1 MHLEKHQ
8 VRREVPLTI
17 SVTEQCSLQ
26 LDSSILP
33 CMKYQILHGVL
44 RLWLLRALLSLA
56 ALSGSATAWAQFA
69 QAPVEARVPV
79 RPQPVWG
86 SDGQRHIAYELHV
99 TNFYASTGTLLL
111 KRITVLADG
120 TVAPLASF
128 TAAQVNSLLAHPAE
142 GNAAAGVPVEAGK
155 RVVLFL
161 WLPLP
166 PQGAAIHNLWHQLEF
181 ESASGERQLVDGV
194 QTPLATTPP
203 LVLGAPLRSGN
214 WLVHEGPGNFHSHHW
229 GSLVAANGQLTIP
242 QRYAIDFF
250 GLDATMHAVRVERA
264 KLAESKTADWVG
276 FGTEVLAVADGVVRD
291 MRDGEPN
298 HTPLASLPPPTDLT
312 VRTLM
317 GNFVVLEI
325 APSVFVHY
333 AHLQPGSL
341 TVKVGDKVRR
351 GSVVGRLGQSG
362 NANAPHLHFQVT
374 TAATFEESE
383 GLPFV
388 FQTFSR
394 LGQTSIGEVLDQG
407 TKVSL
412 GINSPKQC
420 QKQIPLDADVITFK

>member
-1 MHLEKHQ
+1 MYFEKHC
-8 VRREVPLTI
+8 VKREVPATI
-17 SVTEQCSLQ
+17 SAAEPCSLRVA
-26 LDSSILP
+26 SSLLS
-33 CMKYQILHGVL
+33 CMKSPTLSRFLQF
-44 RLWLLRALLSLA
+44 RLLRAILSLA
-56 ALSGSATAWAQFA
+56 ALSGSTTAWAQFA
-69 QAPVEARVPV
+69 QAPVEARVPI
-79 RPQPVWG
+79 RPQPLWG

-111 KRITVLADG
+111 KRVTVLADG
-120 TVAPLASF
+120 TAAPLASF
-128 TAAQVNSLLAHPAE
+128 TAAQVNNLLAHPAE
-142 GNAAAGVPVEAGK
+142 GTPVAGVPVEAGK
-155 RVVLFL
+155 RIILFL
-161 WLPLP
+161 WLALP
-166 PQGAAIHNLWHQLEF
+166 PQKSAIHSLRHQLEF

-194 QTPLATTPP
+194 QTSFDTTP
-203 LVLGAPLRSGN
+203 LLTLGAPLRSGS

-264 KLAESKTADWVG
+264 KLAESKAADWVG
-276 FGTEVLAVADGVVRD
+276 FGAEVLAVADGIVRD

-298 HTPLASLPPPTDLT
+298 HAPFASLPSPTDLT

-325 APSVFVHY
+325 APHVFVHY
-333 AHLQPGSL
+333 AHMQPGSL

-351 GSVVGRLGQSG
+351 GSVLGRLGQSG

-374 TAATFEESE
+374 TSAIFEESE

-394 LGQTSIGEVLDQG
+394 LGQASIGEVLDQE
-407 TKVSL
+407 TKVPL
-412 GINSPKQC
+412 GSNPPKRC
-420 QKQIPLDADVITFK
+420 QQQLPLDGDVITFQ